1 METTTVAQKWDS
13 RSLQST
19 EDTLNLW
26 IGCSGPDTTT
36 IYVTDPE
43 LSVTFDVAD
52 FDGGKYIIKHFGK
65 FNDVFVKECKKRPQ
79 IVREVLKFHK
89 HNKTYYYSDGLDDLK
104 LRFSCFKRRFSIY
117 VKKTMRKT
125 KSLWE

>member
-1 METTTVAQKWDS
+1 MENTTLREKLES
-13 RSLQST
+13 KSLQFT
-19 EDTLNLW
+19 EERLSLW

-43 LSVTFDVAD
+43 LSVTYDVAD
-52 FDGGKYIIKHFGK
+52 FDGGRYIIKHFGK
-65 FNDVFVKECKKRPQ
+65 FNDVFVKESKKRPQ

-89 HNKTYYYSDGLDDLK
+89 HNNAYYYSDGLVDLK

-117 VKKTMRKT
+117 VKKTVKKT